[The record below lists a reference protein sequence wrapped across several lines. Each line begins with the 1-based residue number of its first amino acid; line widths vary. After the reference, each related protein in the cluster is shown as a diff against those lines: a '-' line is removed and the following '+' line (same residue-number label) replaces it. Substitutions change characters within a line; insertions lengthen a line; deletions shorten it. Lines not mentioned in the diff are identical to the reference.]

1 MTKAKGTPLAVFIEI
16 ARLAET
22 LAPRYNAATKSMWQ
36 FELPTQVFVDNAGR
50 TMPMQ
55 RLDGRPIRER
65 RPRREAR
72 RARKRK

>member
-1 MTKAKGTPLAVFIEI
+1 MTKAKGTPLAAFVKV

-22 LAPRYNAATKSMWQ
+22 LVPQYNAATKSVWR
-36 FELPTQVFVDNAGR
+36 FEIPTQVFVDDAGR